1 MPFQSRFTSQ
11 PLGCAKVQTVKAK
24 NETGGKQRLLPGLKV
39 GDGFTRHPFDVEF
52 GVRTSGLVAGR
63 NLKSGHRHDRH
74 STAYYGVAP
83 SVFQALIK
91 RWRRSRPAAAM
102 DAFTFVDLGAG
113 MGRAVL
119 LASEMPFKAVVG
131 VELHATLAGIARR
144 NVTAWRRAGRAR
156 TAIRIVEGD
165 AVEFDWPEGP
175 CLAFLFNPFGE
186 TVMRRMVKTWRKRF
200 AGRAGE
206 LDILYVNN
214 EQEQVLEGHKGL
226 TRLFLSE
233 VKRSKADAIADYKIL
248 SNQPDG
254 EYASS
259 NVEDCSMWRMGKN
272 RD

>member
-1 MPFQSRFTSQ
+1 
-11 PLGCAKVQTVKAK
+11 VKASERK
-24 NETGGKQRLLPGLKV
+24 ESGAGTTRQRLLPGLSV
-39 GDGFTRHPFDVEF
+39 RDGLTRHPFDLEF

-63 NLKSGHRHDRH
+63 DLKSGHRHDRH

-91 RWRRSRPAAAM
+91 KWKRSGPVAAM
-102 DAFTFVDLGAG
+102 EEFTFVDVGAG

-131 VELHATLAGIARR
+131 VELNATLTGIARR
-144 NVTAWRRAGRAR
+144 NAAVWRKAGRAH
-156 TAIRIVEGD
+156 APIRIVCGD
-165 AVEFDWPEGP
+165 AVEYKWPTGP

-186 TVMRRMVKTWRKRF
+186 TVMRRLVKSWKRSF

-206 LDILYVNN
+206 LDILYVND
-214 EQEQVLEGHKGL
+214 EQEQVLEGHAGEGPDGL
-226 TRLFLSE
+226 HRLFLGE
-233 VKRSKADAIADYKIL
+233 VKRSRADAIADYRIL

-259 NVEDCSMWRMGKN
+259 NVEDCSIWRWGKS
-272 RD
+272 